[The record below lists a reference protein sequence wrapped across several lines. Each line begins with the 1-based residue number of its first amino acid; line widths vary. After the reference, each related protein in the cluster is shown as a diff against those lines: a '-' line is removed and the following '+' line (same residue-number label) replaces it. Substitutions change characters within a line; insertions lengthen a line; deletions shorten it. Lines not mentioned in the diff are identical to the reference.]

1 MARIL
6 PKKVSDFIFD
16 PTKDLMGYIVNSLE
30 TEEYFTV
37 KLSTFKSGHNNLIL
51 ATPHVFFADID
62 MTETDEQLEREN
74 PETLNALRETVYKKI
89 LEIGNSLN
97 KQFRVY
103 LTYKGFRVIDV
114 EEEYD
119 LNTEKPFN
127 LLRNLGSDDKYIHV
141 CYIRGEFAARLT
153 PKDNRPQEGKVCALL
168 NAGPES
174 IKNNKILTVV
184 KTHDEFCLDKNWGA
198 AWRENKA
205 TFVRPASFL
214 FSEPF

>member
-16 PTKDLMGYIVNSLE
+16 PTKDLRDYIINSSK
-30 TEEYFTV
+30 TEEYFTA
-37 KLSTFKSGHNNLIL
+37 KLQTLAGGHSNLVL
-51 ATPHVFFADID
+51 TTPHVFFADID
-62 MTETDEQLEREN
+62 LTETDAQLENEN
-74 PETLNALRETVYKKI
+74 PETLNNLREVVYKKI
-89 LEIGNSLN
+89 LEVGDKLG
-97 KQFRVY
+97 KKFRVY

-127 LLRNLGSDDKYIHV
+127 LLRDLGSDDKYIHA

-153 PKDNRPQEGKVCALL
+153 PKDSRPKERMVCALL
-168 NAGPES
+168 NLGS
-174 IKNNKILTVV
+174 KNIYNNKILTVV
-184 KTHDEFCLDKNWGA
+184 KTHDEFCLDKDWGK

-205 TFVRPASFL
+205 IFAPSL
-214 FSEPF
+214 FEQPF